1 MNRQIIL
8 KSNERKEYLKNKKK
22 KKILVLFTQIFILIA
37 FLAIWEILA
46 NKGIIDS
53 FMMSQPSRIWNTL
66 INLGSQDLIKH
77 IWVTVYETIVGFSI
91 GTILG
96 IGIAIL
102 LWWSNF
108 LSQVL
113 DPYLVV
119 LNSLPKVA
127 LGPVIII
134 WVGAGTPAIIVMA
147 VAISLVVT
155 ILENLNGFLRTD
167 KEIIK
172 MAKTFNASKF
182 QILTKIVIPANI
194 STFINSL
201 KVNIGLSLV
210 GVISG
215 EFLVSKAGLGYL
227 IVYGGQVFKLDLVM
241 ASVIILGIV
250 AGLMYL
256 AVLLLEKIIMK
267 TKKFK

>member
-46 NKGIIDS
+46 NKGIVDS

-127 LGPVIII
+127 LRTSNNNMGRSRNTSNYSN
-134 WVGAGTPAIIVMA
+134 GSSNF
-147 VAISLVVT
+147 ISCNNT
-155 ILENLNGFLRTD
+155 
-167 KEIIK
+167 
-172 MAKTFNASKF
+172 
-182 QILTKIVIPANI
+182 
-194 STFINSL
+194 
-201 KVNIGLSLV
+201 
-210 GVISG
+210 
-215 EFLVSKAGLGYL
+215 
-227 IVYGGQVFKLDLVM
+227 
-241 ASVIILGIV
+241 
-250 AGLMYL
+250 
-256 AVLLLEKIIMK
+256 
-267 TKKFK
+267 

>member
-1 MNRQIIL
+1 MNRQLVL
-8 KSNERKEYLKNKKK
+8 KSKERKEYLKDKKK

-66 INLGSQDLIKH
+66 INLGSQDLMKH

-102 LWWSNF
+102 LWWSDF
-108 LSQVL
+108 LSKVL

-127 LGPVIII
+127 L
-134 WVGAGTPAIIVMA
+134 
-147 VAISLVVT
+147 
-155 ILENLNGFLRTD
+155 RTSYNN
-167 KEIIK
+167 
-172 MAKTFNASKF
+172 MGRRA
-182 QILTKIVIPANI
+182 
-194 STFINSL
+194 
-201 KVNIGLSLV
+201 
-210 GVISG
+210 
-215 EFLVSKAGLGYL
+215 
-227 IVYGGQVFKLDLVM
+227 
-241 ASVIILGIV
+241 
-250 AGLMYL
+250 
-256 AVLLLEKIIMK
+256 
-267 TKKFK
+267 